1 MKNYCDG
8 GEAILQAFRDLGVDY
23 IIASPGSEWSP
34 VWEALARQKVN
45 EKDGPTYLNC
55 WHETLAVDMALAYT
69 RVTDRLQAVLLHAGA
84 GLQQGSLGIHS
95 ALLAEVPMVVM
106 SGESL
111 SFGEDPNLPIE
122 PQWYNALSIVGGPH
136 RLVEPIV
143 KWSQYVASPFTL
155 YESVV
160 RAGEMAQRQPMGPT
174 YLDVPL
180 EVMLHEWTPPA
191 KMRNVPPAPKT
202 QAQPRDIEKVA
213 ALLTNAKQPMIVT
226 ESAGRDPQA
235 FAALVELAD
244 LLNIPVGSRGF
255 AYANFP
261 TSHPLYQGSDIESVL
276 KQADLILLVK
286 SKAPWYPPSHRPL
299 DATIVAIGENP
310 LSGTMVYQSLQADFY
325 LEGDVAVALRMLSEA
340 VRSAGVGPSKFAAR
354 REHWKREHDKVESGL
369 RTAEAGEQ
377 GKAAIDP
384 VALCGAVREVMPA
397 DAVYLDETIMHSAI
411 LQKHLSWNEPQS
423 YFHGF
428 GGLGQGLGLALGTKL
443 AAPKRPVVLFIGDGA
458 FLYNPI
464 VQAFGASRDHDLPI
478 VVIVCNNRKYLAMQK
493 GHIHHYPDGVA
504 VGADLFHGVHIDGP
518 DYAELGR
525 PFGFHGQRV
534 ENAGELKGALQGAL
548 ASVKNGTTSVL
559 NVVLSR

>member
-8 GEAILQAFRDLGVDY
+8 GEAILQAFRALGVDY

-69 RVTDRLQAVLLHAGA
+69 RVTNRLQAVLLHAGA
-84 GLQQGSLGIHS
+84 GLQQGSLGIHA
-95 ALLAEVPMVVM
+95 ALLAEIPMVVM
-106 SGESL
+106 SGESV

-122 PQWYNALSIVGGPH
+122 PQWYGSLSIVGGPH

-180 EVMLHEWTPPA
+180 EAMLHAWTPPA
-191 KMRNVPPAPKT
+191 KMRKVPPAPKT
-202 QAQPRDIEKVA
+202 QAQPQDVERVA
-213 ALLTNAKQPMIVT
+213 ALLINARQPVILT

-244 LLNIPVGSRGF
+244 LVNIPVGSRGF
-255 AYANFP
+255 SYANFP
-261 TSHPLYQGSDIESVL
+261 TSHPLYQGSDIASIL

-310 LSGTMVYQSLQADFY
+310 LSGTMVYQNLQADFY
-325 LEGDVAVALRMLSEA
+325 LEGDVAASLRMLAEA
-340 VRSAGVGPSKFAAR
+340 VRSAGVGPSKFAER
-354 REHWKREHDKVESGL
+354 RELWKREHEKIASGL
-369 RTAEAGEQ
+369 RAAEAAEQ
-377 GKAAIDP
+377 GKAVIDP
-384 VALCGAVREVMPA
+384 LALCGAVREVMPP
-397 DAVYLDETIMHSAI
+397 DTIYLNETIMHSAS
-411 LQKHLSWNEPQS
+411 LQQHLSWNDPQS

-464 VQAFGASRDHDLPI
+464 VQAFGASKDHNLPI
-478 VVIVCNNRKYLAMQK
+478 VVIVCNNGKYLAMKQ
-493 GHIHHYPDGVA
+493 GHLHHYPDGVA

-518 DYAELGR
+518 DYAELGK
-525 PFGFHGQRV
+525 PFGFHGRRV
-534 ENAGELKGALQGAL
+534 ESPGELKGALEGAL
-548 ASVKNGTTSVL
+548 TSVKNGTTSIL